1 MMLAIPT
8 CVVYALID
16 FSPPAMSGFIKL
28 AANFKPQC
36 CFNYFLHMFTKIFR
50 TIDKTL
56 LQIEQWSLFVAVCVA
71 LLTAMTNVIL
81 RKATNDMN
89 LYWSDEV
96 VRKVIYFS
104 TYIGCVAAVRS
115 RSLIR
120 IDALPQMLPIL
131 KKPLTI
137 FSHCM
142 VLIFSGAMIYLGV
155 QMTIMMY
162 NDAYARTATLQIPEY
177 FFYAVLPLM
186 GVMMFLRTLIVIWED
201 WTGKKDITEG
211 Q

>member
-1 MMLAIPT
+1 
-8 CVVYALID
+8 
-16 FSPPAMSGFIKL
+16 
-28 AANFKPQC
+28 
-36 CFNYFLHMFTKIFR
+36 MFTKIFR
-50 TIDKTL
+50 TIDKTM
-56 LQIEQWSLFVAVCVA
+56 LQVEEWSLFVAVCVA

-104 TYIGCVAAVRS
+104 TYIGCAAAIRS

-131 KKPLTI
+131 KKPLTF

-142 VLIFSGAMIYLGV
+142 VLLFSGVMIYLGV

-162 NDAYARTATLQIPEY
+162 NDEYARSATLQIPEY

-186 GVMMFLRTLIVIWED
+186 GLMMFLRTLIVIRED

>member
-1 MMLAIPT
+1 ML
-8 CVVYALID
+8 
-16 FSPPAMSGFIKL
+16 
-28 AANFKPQC
+28 
-36 CFNYFLHMFTKIFR
+36 TKIFK
-50 TIDKTL
+50 TIDRVIL
-56 LQIEQWSLFVAVCVA
+56 HIEEWSLFGAVCIA
-71 LLTAMTNVIL
+71 LFTAIANVIL

-104 TYIGCVAAVRS
+104 TYIGCVAAIRS

-131 KKPLTI
+131 QKPLTL

-142 VLIFSGAMIYLGV
+142 VLVFSGVMIYLGMK
-155 QMTIMMY
+155 MTLMQY
-162 NDAYARTATLQIPEY
+162 QDQYAQSATLQIPEY
-177 FFYAVLPLM
+177 FFYAVLPVM

-201 WTGKKDITEG
+201 WHGRDDITG
-211 Q
+211 GNK